1 MKKNIII
8 LPIIV
13 LVIILFYIIIWPKG
27 EIYYPPSSDKI
38 EGVGYC
44 VITSNLPQSSNPDS
58 EVSLSYGDCVG
69 IDNGNSLN
77 AMNADSKCSANKIQ
91 SPAWSFVCIRNHINT
106 IKEFFYYLA
115 IICFILSVTYFI
127 LWKIFKNKLK
137 DETIAIIAKIL
148 LFLSIIALILSAI
161 LGIKYYF

>member
-1 MKKNIII
+1 MKRNIII
-8 LPIIV
+8 LAIIV

-27 EIYYPPSSDKI
+27 ETYYPPGPVAA

-58 EVSLSYGDCVG
+58 EFSLSHGDCVG
-69 IDNGNSLN
+69 IDNDNSLN
-77 AMNADSKCSANKIQ
+77 AMNADSRCSASKI
-91 SPAWSFVCIRNHINT
+91 SSSVWNFICIRNRINT

-115 IICFILSVTYFI
+115 IICFILSSASFI
-127 LWKIFKNKLK
+127 LWKIFRNKLK
-137 DETIAIIAKIL
+137 DETIIIIAKIL

-161 LGIKYYF
+161 LGIKFYF